1 MSIHDSAPNS
11 DDPTS
16 QGGGKGTRYSPELWE
31 AIRKEWAA
39 APSMSYAT
47 AVKII
52 GERLGVPVPSKG
64 ACATYATRNGWVK
77 DGAEGAVAS
86 NDAPE
91 TPVVEAVPAKRT
103 TQKRPPSRAAIEPPA
118 DDASEV
124 VDEEDHG
131 LNPRQRRF
139 ADFYLISLNATDAYK
154 KAGYAG
160 NDKVASVE
168 GHRLLVNPKVGAY
181 IAARQAELQSKLEIT
196 QERVLKYWWDIATVN
211 VNELVEYRRNCCR
224 HCWGVGFSYQ
234 WTTEEYDRA
243 TRKHLLD
250 CTKAEARGKPSP
262 EPPDGAGG
270 DGFDRN
276 REPNPECP
284 ECGGDG
290 YGYPHYHDSRRL
302 SPQAALLYDGVKI
315 TKEGIEVLK
324 LDRAKAMDN
333 VARHI
338 GMFKE
343 KVEVDLTVTSSKE
356 LDEIYK
362 SKMAETMHKKLEY
375 LGRGE
380 RFRSPGHA
388 SKDGDLQDHEHAD
401 R

>member
-1 MSIHDSAPNS
+1 MSIRDSAPNS
-11 DDPTS
+11 DDPTGQS
-16 QGGGKGTRYSPELWE
+16 GGKGTRYSPALWE

-39 APSMSYAT
+39 DPSMSYAT

-64 ACATYATRNGWVK
+64 ACATYATRNGWAK
-77 DGAEGAVAS
+77 DGAEGVQPSDA
-86 NDAPE
+86 APE
-91 TPVVEAVPAKRT
+91 PVAAAPSDSHAPKRLPARPVPK
-103 TQKRPPSRAAIEPPA
+103 QPA
-118 DDASEV
+118 PAEDASEI
-124 VDEEDHG
+124 VDDEAHG

-160 NDKVASVE
+160 NDAVAASEGSKLLRHPKVA
-168 GHRLLVNPKVGAY
+168 AY
-181 IAARQAELQSKLEIT
+181 IATRQAVLQEKLEIT
-196 QERVLKYWWDIATVN
+196 QEMVLKRWWDIANAN

-224 HCWGVGFSYQ
+224 FCWGVGFSYQ
-234 WTTEEYDRA
+234 WTKEEFDRA

-250 CTKAEARGKPSP
+250 CTKAEARGKPAP

-276 REPNPECP
+276 REPNPQCP
-284 ECGGDG
+284 ECAGEG
-290 YGYPHYHDSRRL
+290 YGYAHYHDSRRL
-302 SPQAALLYDGVKI
+302 SPQALMLYDGVKI

-324 LDRAKAMDN
+324 LDRAKALDN

-343 KVEVDLTVTSSKE
+343 KVEIDVSVTSTAE
-356 LDEIYK
+356 LEAVYDQEVER
-362 SKMAETMHKKLEY
+362 ARARALEFK
-375 LGRGE
+375 GRG
-380 RFRSPGHA
+380 
-388 SKDGDLQDHEHAD
+388 D
-401 R
+401 RLKVVGGGE

>member
-1 MSIHDSAPNS
+1 MSIHDSAQDS

-39 APSMSYAT
+39 APSMSYAM

-77 DGAEGAVAS
+77 DGAEVDEASDAAPVPVAATPS
-86 NDAPE
+86 EKSAPRR
-91 TPVVEAVPAKRT
+91 PAARSVPSQSA
-103 TQKRPPSRAAIEPPA
+103 PA
-118 DDASEV
+118 EDASEV
-124 VDEEDHG
+124 VDDEAHG
-131 LNPRQRRF
+131 LNPKQRRF

-154 KAGYAG
+154 KAGYAS
-160 NDKVASVE
+160 D
-168 GHRLLVNPKVGAY
+168 GHSATVNANRLLTNADVQAY
-181 IAARQAELQSKLEIT
+181 IGKRQAELQDKLEIT
-196 QERVLKYWWDIATVN
+196 QERVLKYWWSVATTN

-224 HCWGVGFSYQ
+224 FCWGVGFSYQ
-234 WTTEEYDRA
+234 WTKEEFDKA

-250 CTKAEARGKPSP
+250 CTKAEARGKPAP
-262 EPPDGAGG
+262 EPLDGAGG

-276 REPNPECP
+276 REPNPQCP
-284 ECGGDG
+284 ECAGEG

-302 SPQAALLYDGVKI
+302 SPQAMLLYDGVKI
-315 TKEGIEVLK
+315 TKDGIEVLK

-333 VARHI
+333 VARHL

-343 KVEVDLTVTSSKE
+343 KIEVDVSVMSTDE
-356 LDEIYK
+356 LEAVYNQEVER
-362 SKMAETMHKKLEY
+362 ARARALEFK
-375 LGRGE
+375 GRG
-380 RFRSPGHA
+380 
-388 SKDGDLQDHEHAD
+388 D
-401 R
+401 RLKVVGGGE